1 MNCQLMSDKET
12 MDTRQI
18 IQCSVTEKAITA
30 PHNEIRWQLPV
41 MPQSRVTKL
50 TRALDAEQRYIDV
63 GEQERQRR
71 KAAE

>member
-1 MNCQLMSDKET
+1 MGDKET

-18 IQCSVTEKAITA
+18 IQVSATEKAITA
-30 PHNEIRWQLPV
+30 LHNEIDIRWQLPV

-50 TRALDAEQRYIDV
+50 TRALDAEQRYIDAR
-63 GEQERQRR
+63 EQQLERQRR